1 MMFPALR
8 LPHVA
13 AVAPAQRD
21 AHVRFGWPIV
31 SVLALAGILTLLG
44 SPAHPGITYDRI
56 VLVSLNGAFAAHP
69 AFSALQ
75 MMLFNADLAE
85 MVLVVALVALWS
97 IGRVR
102 AIGRTELQRL
112 AILACATFV
121 PTYAVCRAIQHLGH
135 RTRPIVDIPLER
147 FVSPE
152 VWAMMQKG
160 WAGAGSF
167 PSDHAALSALAAT
180 IAFSIDRRAGWVL
193 TVFGVYIAL
202 VRVAI
207 GYHWPS
213 DVIGGFIVG
222 IAVGCAALL
231 GLPRLRPMLD
241 RVRRSF
247 DERPWMAYPLAV
259 AFLAEFGHGFERV
272 QMLAH
277 EVLHARL
284 FH

>member
-1 MMFPALR
+1 ML
-8 LPHVA
+8 
-13 AVAPAQRD
+13 
-21 AHVRFGWPIV
+21 
-31 SVLALAGILTLLG
+31 LALAGVLAFLG
-44 SPAHPGITYDRI
+44 SQAHPGLTYDRS
-56 VLVSLNGAFAAHP
+56 VLLALNGAFAAHP
-69 AFSALQ
+69 ALSALQ

-85 MVLVVALVALWS
+85 MVLVAALVVVWS
-97 IGRVR
+97 IGRIR
-102 AIGRTELQRL
+102 SIGRAELQRL
-112 AILACATFV
+112 AILACATFA
-121 PTYAVCRAIQHLGH
+121 PTYVVCRILQHLGH
-135 RTRPIVDIPLER
+135 RTRPIVDVPLER

-160 WAGAGSF
+160 WTGFGSF

-193 TVFGVYIAL
+193 TIFGAYTAM

-213 DVIGGFIVG
+213 DVVGGFIVG

-231 GLPRLRPMLD
+231 AAPRLRPLLD
-241 RVRRSF
+241 RVRGSF
-247 DERPWMAYPLAV
+247 DRRPWLAYPLAV

-277 EVLHARL
+277 EILHARL